1 MILDYSYSIVES
13 VIKSSCLLYVYSALV
28 CKKVE
33 ALIDIIVI
41 MVALAILI
49 FTIGNNLAYSS
60 SEIPDNN
67 QTSSSNSTQKEIKNV
82 NITTSANSTHNISS
96 TNRRDDNSSLTTIER
111 PGSKES
117 TSNDTSSNPFKM
129 PSFGSESDKSVKSGN
144 DDNYGSGNSK
154 NDNENMPKTS
164 SAGSEKSK
172 THDKSTHNDNGD
184 GTNSGNSK
192 KSITPDSKK
201 QKNINNLKK
210 TILDNI
216 KQNLNSKS
224 IDVPFP

>member
-1 MILDYSYSIVES
+1 
-13 VIKSSCLLYVYSALV
+13 LV

-33 ALIDIIVI
+33 ALIDIIVT
-41 MVALAILI
+41 MVALAMLI
-49 FTIGNNLAYSS
+49 FTIGHSMASS
-60 SEIPDNN
+60 GSEIPDNN
-67 QTSSSNSTQKEIKNV
+67 QTSPSNNTQETKNP

-96 TNRRDDNSSLTTIER
+96 TNGRDDNSSLTNFDR
-111 PGSKES
+111 PGLKES

-129 PSFGSESDKSVKSGN
+129 PSFGSESDKSVKSVKSGK
-144 DDNYGSGNSK
+144 DDNHGSGNTK

-164 SAGSEKSK
+164 SAGSERSI